1 MRKERPHYN
10 VGNAPSHPL
19 PQGPTPMNPQNGF
32 SGYDWLVL
40 AIYAGVLVVSG
51 IWLGRKKPSGTEDYF
66 LAGRGMP
73 AWAVAVSILA
83 TSLSAATFVGGPEQ
97 AFRGNLT
104 YLSSNIGAMLA
115 AVFVAWVMIP
125 AFYRQQVATVY
136 ELLEFR
142 FGSTARRA
150 ASAMFLIGRVFASGA
165 RIFIAALPAS
175 LIVYGDLAPRHLAAA
190 IAALSFAG
198 IVYTLAGGVRSIIWS
213 DVIQTVVFLGAAV
226 AAAVV
231 LFGRIP
237 ISFGEILS
245 VLAQPGPGESSK
257 LVALDAGL
265 DWNMPRLGFDPS
277 VPYTLLTAFTGMA
290 LLNIG
295 AYGTDHDLAQRML
308 TCRSAAKGSW
318 SVIIAILI
326 GLPVSFLFLAIG
338 LLLYVFYQL
347 PEAMGAA
354 APGYAI
360 DDTRQVFLTFMLREL
375 PPGMAGVMLAGL
387 FAAGLS
393 SLNSALNAM
402 GASFVNDWYRSAV
415 PGQDERHYLR
425 VGRCA
430 VAGCG
435 IVLGG
440 FAMGCIYWQQAAGQ
454 SLIDF
459 ALGVMAF
466 AYSGLVAVFLTALM
480 TRRGNGT
487 SAVLALATGFLAVL
501 LLQPWAWSHWAPAG
515 WEKTQIAFPWQI
527 VIATS
532 LALGVCCLGRPSAS
546 EGE

>member
-1 MRKERPHYN
+1 MGCGCFDPRNLSLRRN
-10 VGNAPSHPL
+10 V
-19 PQGPTPMNPQNGF
+19 
-32 SGYDWLVL
+32 
-40 AIYAGVLVVSG
+40 
-51 IWLGRKKPSGTEDYF
+51 R
-66 LAGRGMP
+66 
-73 AWAVAVSILA
+73 
-83 TSLSAATFVGGPEQ
+83 GGPEQ
-97 AFRGNLT
+97 AFRGNLP

-125 AFYRQQVATVY
+125 VFYRQRVATVY

-142 FGSTARRA
+142 FGRTARRA
-150 ASAMFLIGRVFASGA
+150 ASAMFLIGRVFASGV

-175 LIVYGDLAPRHLAAA
+175 LIVYGDLAPGHLATA
-190 IAALSFAG
+190 IAALSVAG
-198 IVYTLAGGVRSIIWS
+198 IVYTLAGGVRSVIWG

-226 AAAVV
+226 AAAIL
-231 LFGRIP
+231 LFQRIP
-237 ISFGEILS
+237 LSSGEILS
-245 VLAQPGPGESSK
+245 TLASTLAPTPAQPGTGEGSK
-257 LVALDAGL
+257 LVAPVMGL
-265 DWNMPRLGFDPS
+265 DWNMPHLGFDPS

-295 AYGTDHDLAQRML
+295 AYGTDHDMAQRML

-318 SVIIAILI
+318 SVILAILI

-338 LLLYVFYQL
+338 LLLYIFYQL
-347 PEAMGAA
+347 PEVMGAA

-402 GASFVNDWYRSAV
+402 GSSFVNDWYRGAA
-415 PGQDERHYLR
+415 PGRDERHYLR

-430 VAGCG
+430 VVGWG

-440 FAMGCIYWQQAAGQ
+440 FATACIYWQQAAGQ

-480 TRRGNGT
+480 TRRGNGM
-487 SAVLALATGFLAVL
+487 SAVLALATGFVAVL
-501 LLQPWAWSHWAPAG
+501 LMQPWAWSHWAPAG
-515 WEKTQIAFPWQI
+515 WQEIQIAFPWQI
-527 VIATS
+527 VVATS
-532 LALGVCCLGRPSAS
+532 LALGVYCLGRPSAR
-546 EGE
+546 EGEQPVG

>member
-1 MRKERPHYN
+1 MN
-10 VGNAPSHPL
+10 LGNGL
-19 PQGPTPMNPQNGF
+19 

-40 AIYAGVLVVSG
+40 AAYAGVLVISG
-51 IWLGRKKPSGTEDYF
+51 VWLGRKKQAGTEDYF

-104 YLSSNIGAMLA
+104 YLSANIGAVIA

-125 AFYRQQVATVY
+125 VFYRQQVATVY

-142 FGSTARRA
+142 FGTTARRA

-190 IAALSFAG
+190 IAALSFVG

-213 DVIQTVVFLGAAV
+213 DVIQTVVFLGAAL
-226 AAAVV
+226 AAAV
-231 LFGRIP
+231 LLLQRIP
-237 ISFGEILS
+237 LSFGEILAA
-245 VLAQPGPGESSK
+245 LAQPETGESSK

-265 DWNMPRLGFDPS
+265 HWSLPQLGFDPS

-308 TCRSAAKGSW
+308 TCRSPAKGSW
-318 SVIIAILI
+318 SVILAILI
-326 GLPVSFLFLAIG
+326 GMPVSFLFLAIG
-338 LLLYVFYQL
+338 LLLYIFYSL
-347 PEAMGAA
+347 PEVMGPA
-354 APGYAI
+354 APTYAI

-402 GASFVNDWYRSAV
+402 GSSFVNDWYRSAV
-415 PGQDERHYLR
+415 VGRDERHYLR

-430 VAGCG
+430 VAGWG

-440 FAMGCIYWQQAAGQ
+440 FATGCIYWQQAAGQ

-466 AYSGLVAVFLTALM
+466 AYSGLVAVFLTALV
-480 TRRGNGT
+480 TRRGNAT
-487 SAVLALATGFLAVL
+487 TAVLALATGFVAVL
-501 LLQPWAWSHWAPAG
+501 LLQPWAWSRWAPEG
-515 WEKTQIAFPWQI
+515 WTELRIAFPWQI

-532 LALGVCCLGRPSAS
+532 LAMGVCCLGRASAGRGEPPSQ
-546 EGE
+546 

>member
-1 MRKERPHYN
+1 MSPE
-10 VGNAPSHPL
+10 
-19 PQGPTPMNPQNGF
+19 NGL

-40 AIYAGVLVVSG
+40 AAYAGVLAASG
-51 IWLGRKKPSGTEDYF
+51 IWLGRKKQSGTEDYF

-83 TSLSAATFVGGPEQ
+83 TSLSAATFIGGPEQ

-104 YLSSNIGAMLA
+104 YLSSNIGAVLA

-125 AFYRQQVATVY
+125 VFYRRRVTTVY

-142 FGSTARRA
+142 FGCNARRA
-150 ASAMFLIGRVFASGA
+150 ASAVFLIGRVFASGA

-175 LIVYGDLAPRHLAAA
+175 LILYGDLAPAHLAAA
-190 IAALSFAG
+190 IAALSAVG
-198 IVYTLAGGVRSIIWS
+198 IVYTLAGGVRSVIWS
-213 DVIQTVVFLGAAV
+213 DVIQTVVFLGAAA

-231 LFGRIP
+231 LLGRIP
-237 ISFGEILS
+237 IPFGEILS
-245 VLAQPGPGESSK
+245 TLAQPGPGESSK
-257 LVALDAGL
+257 LAALDAGL
-265 DWNMPRLGFDPS
+265 DGSRPYLGFDPS

-290 LLNIG
+290 LLNLG

-318 SVIIAILI
+318 SVILAILI

-347 PEAMGAA
+347 PQVMGAA

-402 GASFVNDWYRSAV
+402 GSSFVNDWYRGAV
-415 PGQDERHYLR
+415 PGRDERHYLR
-425 VGRCA
+425 VGRSA
-430 VAGCG
+430 VAAWG

-466 AYSGLVAVFLTALM
+466 AYSGLVAVFLTALV

-487 SAVLALATGFLAVL
+487 SAVLALGTGFVTVL

-515 WEKTQIAFPWQI
+515 WQELRIAFPWQI

-532 LALGVCCLGRPSAS
+532 LAMGVCCLGRPAKTSS
-546 EGE
+546 SS